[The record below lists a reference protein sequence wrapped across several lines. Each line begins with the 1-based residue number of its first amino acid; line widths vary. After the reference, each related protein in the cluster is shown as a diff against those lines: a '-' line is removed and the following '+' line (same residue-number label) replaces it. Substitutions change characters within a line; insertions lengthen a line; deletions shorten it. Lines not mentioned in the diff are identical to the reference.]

1 MKTIICIFIFTI
13 FFCSA
18 SQSQNITNI
27 IGTNG
32 WFTIRNGSNTYF
44 SLSQSSGNVN
54 LSNSIILQNTSS
66 LSTGV
71 IYKGSNSF
79 LHNYGSANTFLGVA
93 AGNFTMTGG
102 NNTAIG
108 FNTFSSNT
116 SGQQNTA
123 FGNGSLR
130 YNSTGYD
137 NTAIGVVSLFYN
149 TTGSQNTTIGSYSLY
164 RNTIGNLNTSLGGQ
178 SLFSNTTGNMN
189 TALGYKALYSLTTG
203 NSNIAIGNNAQV
215 PSSTSNG
222 QVRIGDIFIG
232 YAGIQ
237 VAWSITSDRRWKE
250 NILPSNLGLSF
261 LSKLNPVSYTRI
273 NDESQK
279 TEYGLIA
286 QELEEVL
293 NEEGIKN
300 TGMITKTDE
309 GFYEL
314 RYNDLLA
321 PMIKAIQELKAENDE
336 LRSRLNVAEVSNQKI
351 AKLEAMYSEL
361 YKTISNMKSNM
372 SETVNVSENK

>member
-32 WFTIRNGSNTYF
+32 VFSIKNGANTYL
-44 SLSQSSGNVN
+44 SLSQSNGNLN
-54 LSNSIILQNTSS
+54 LSNSIVLPYTNSS
-66 LSTGV
+66 TTMG
-71 IYKGSNSF
+71 IIFKGTDRF
-79 LHNYGSANTFLGVA
+79 LHNYGNNNTFLGVLC
-93 AGNFTMTGG
+93 GNLSMTGTNNVG
-102 NNTAIG
+102 VGNAPLYYNTTGTNNTAIG
-108 FNTFSSNT
+108 NHTLFNNTTGSS
-116 SGQQNTA
+116 
-123 FGNGSLR
+123 
-130 YNSTGYD
+130 
-137 NTAIGVVSLFYN
+137 NTAIGKGALQPN
-149 TTGSQNTTIGSYSLY
+149 TTGSQNTAIG
-164 RNTIGNLNTSLGGQ
+164 LG
-178 SLFSNTTGNMN
+178 
-189 TALGYKALYSLTTG
+189 ALGDNITG
-203 NSNIAIGNNAQV
+203 SNNIGIGFFARV
-215 PSSTSNG
+215 PSTTANN
-222 QVRIGDIFIG
+222 QVRIGDTYIS

-237 VAWSITSDRRWKE
+237 VAWSVTSDRRWKE

-321 PMIKAIQELKAENDE
+321 PMIKAIQELKVENDE

-361 YKTISNMKSNM
+361 YKTISNMESNM